1 VNNANKIIYIIFPSS
16 QSMAIKII
24 IYLIDLYCGFPRYI
38 NTYKELQVLSEEI
51 PLDEL
56 HFTYFIENRR
66 QTFHSDMT
74 NI

>member
-1 VNNANKIIYIIFPSS
+1 MNVANKIIYVIFPSS
-16 QSMAIKII
+16 QSIVIKFII
-24 IYLIDLYCGFPRYI
+24 CHIDLNGGFPGYI
-38 NTYKELQVLSEEI
+38 NTNKELQVLSEK
-51 PLDEL
+51 LRVDEL